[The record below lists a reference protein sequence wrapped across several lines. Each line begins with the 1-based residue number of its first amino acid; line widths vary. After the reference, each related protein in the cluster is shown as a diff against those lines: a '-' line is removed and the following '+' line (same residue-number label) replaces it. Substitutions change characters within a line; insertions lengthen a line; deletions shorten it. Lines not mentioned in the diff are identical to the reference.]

1 MREITGKKY
10 TLTEKQNESRL
21 WARVKQR

>member
-1 MREITGKKY
+1 MREITRKKY
-10 TLTEKQNESRL
+10 KLMEKQNESRL

>member
-1 MREITGKKY
+1 M
-10 TLTEKQNESRL
+10 LTEKQNESRL